1 MTTQV
6 PPSALLPLNP
16 EQLARLQAA
25 TTDLTPTQL
34 AWVSGYFWGV
44 LNQQPAALAATPAP
58 AAEMPGIT
66 IISASQTGNARRVA
80 EALRDDLLAAKLNVK
95 LVNAGDYKF
104 KQIASEKLLIVV
116 TSTQGEGEP
125 PEEAVALHK
134 FLFSK
139 KAPKLE
145 NTAFAVFSLGDS
157 SYEFFCQSGK
167 DFDSKLAEL
176 GGERLLDRVDAD
188 VEYQA
193 AASEWRARVVDALK
207 SRAPV
212 AAPSQ
217 SVATG
222 AVNEIHTSPYSKDA
236 PLAAS
241 LSVNQKITG
250 RNSEKDV
257 RHIEIDLG
265 DSGLRYQPGDALGVW
280 YQNDPALVKEL
291 VELLWLKGDE
301 PVTVEGKT
309 LPLNEALQWHFELT
323 VNTAN
328 IVENYATL
336 TRSETLL
343 PLVGDKAKLQ
353 HYAATTPIV
362 DMVRFSPAQLDAEA
376 LINLLRPLTPRL
388 YSIASSQ
395 AEVENEV
402 HVTVGV
408 VRYDVEGRARA
419 GGASSFL
426 ADRVEEE
433 GEVRVFIEHN
443 DNFRLPTNPETP
455 VIMIGPGT
463 GIAPFRAFMQQR
475 AADEAPGKNWLFFGN
490 PHFTE
495 DLNDGLTGGFKG
507 DNFLLIRFHGM
518 YQQDDRDIRAERAEQ
533 KLEPRHAM
541 LLRCR
546 LPGGVITTKQW
557 QAIDKFAGE
566 NTIYGSI
573 RLTNRQTFQFHGI
586 LKKNVKPVHQM
597 LHSVGLDAL
606 ATANDMNRNV
616 LCTSNPYES
625 QLHAEAYEW
634 AKKISE
640 HLLPRTRAYAEIWL
654 DQEKVATTDEEPIL
668 GQTYLPRKFKTTVV
682 IPPQNDIDLHAND
695 MNFVAIAEN
704 GKLVGFNLLV
714 GGGLSIEHGNKK
726 TYARTASE
734 FGYLPLEHTLAVAEA
749 VVTTQRDWGNR
760 TDRKNAKTKYTLER
774 VGVETFKAEVERR
787 AGIKFEPIRPYE
799 FTGRGDRIGWVK
811 GIDDNW
817 HLTLFIENGRILD
830 YPGRPLKTGLL
841 EIAKIHKGDFRITAN
856 QNLIIAGVPESEKAK
871 IEKIAK
877 ESGLMNAV
885 TPQRENSMACVSFP
899 TCPLAM
905 AEAERFLPSF
915 IDNID
920 NLMAKHGVSD
930 EHIVMRVTGCPN
942 GCGRAMLAEVGLVGK
957 APGRYNLHLGGNRMG
972 TRIPRMYK
980 ENITEPEILASL
992 DELIGRWAKE
1002 REAGEGF
1009 GDFTVR
1015 AGIIR
1020 PVLDPARDLWD

>member
-236 PLAAS
+236 PLVAS

-328 IVENYATL
+328 IVENYAT
-336 TRSETLL
+336 
-343 PLVGDKAKLQ
+343 
-353 HYAATTPIV
+353 TTPIV

-443 DNFRLPTNPETP
+443 DNFRLPANPETP

-495 DLNDGLTGGFKG
+495 DFLYQVEWQRYVKEGVLTRIDLAWSRDQKEKVYVQDKLREQGAELWRWINDGAHIYVCG
-507 DNFLLIRFHGM
+507 DANRMAKDVEQALL
-518 YQQDDRDIRAERAEQ
+518 E
-533 KLEPRHAM
+533 
-541 LLRCR
+541 
-546 LPGGVITTKQW
+546 V
-557 QAIDKFAGE
+557 
-566 NTIYGSI
+566 
-573 RLTNRQTFQFHGI
+573 
-586 LKKNVKPVHQM
+586 
-597 LHSVGLDAL
+597 
-606 ATANDMNRNV
+606 
-616 LCTSNPYES
+616 
-625 QLHAEAYEW
+625 
-634 AKKISE
+634 
-640 HLLPRTRAYAEIWL
+640 
-654 DQEKVATTDEEPIL
+654 
-668 GQTYLPRKFKTTVV
+668 
-682 IPPQNDIDLHAND
+682 
-695 MNFVAIAEN
+695 IAE
-704 GKLVGFNLLV
+704 F
-714 GGGLSIEHGNKK
+714 GGMDTEAADEFLSEL
-726 TYARTASE
+726 R
-734 FGYLPLEHTLAVAEA
+734 
-749 VVTTQRDWGNR
+749 
-760 TDRKNAKTKYTLER
+760 
-774 VGVETFKAEVERR
+774 VERR
-787 AGIKFEPIRPYE
+787 Y
-799 FTGRGDRIGWVK
+799 
-811 GIDDNW
+811 
-817 HLTLFIENGRILD
+817 
-830 YPGRPLKTGLL
+830 
-841 EIAKIHKGDFRITAN
+841 
-856 QNLIIAGVPESEKAK
+856 
-871 IEKIAK
+871 
-877 ESGLMNAV
+877 
-885 TPQRENSMACVSFP
+885 QRDV
-899 TCPLAM
+899 
-905 AEAERFLPSF
+905 
-915 IDNID
+915 
-920 NLMAKHGVSD
+920 
-930 EHIVMRVTGCPN
+930 
-942 GCGRAMLAEVGLVGK
+942 
-957 APGRYNLHLGGNRMG
+957 Y
-972 TRIPRMYK
+972 
-980 ENITEPEILASL
+980 
-992 DELIGRWAKE
+992 
-1002 REAGEGF
+1002 
-1009 GDFTVR
+1009 
-1015 AGIIR
+1015 
-1020 PVLDPARDLWD
+1020 